1 MRLKKKY
8 KIILYVSATLL
19 LGWVLTV
26 SGISAFKYLKMVDA
40 YNFVVDGEVRFT
52 IPADKHEELEI
63 FLTKYKLHYL
73 SLANISQNAEILSV
87 EFKQDIQINPTKV
100 DEKELD
106 SIEDLKLE
114 FEKNEEEAIYY
125 TIVKG
130 DNLWDIG
137 NAHDIN
143 LAKMVEYN
151 SWLTAENDYMI
162 HPDKVLMFK
171 PANPLFDVEV
181 HLQNV
186 ATEPVP
192 FETIK
197 IQDASLYTSQRV
209 ILKEGVAGEKKVV
222 YDIKMENGYA
232 TSIEPIQETVLVQ
245 PISAEVKVGTKRTL
259 SFSGGNNYGVTTGRL
274 SSGYGYRTHP
284 ISGVRTFHNGID
296 IAASTGT
303 GVYSYASGTVIAV
316 SQDNTLGKYIA
327 VDHGNGLVTR
337 YLHLSKF
344 NVSKGDKVSTGD
356 RIGSVGN
363 TGYSTGS
370 HLHFEVLKNGSYQDP
385 WNYI

>member
-1 MRLKKKY
+1 MA
-8 KIILYVSATLL
+8 S
-19 LGWVLTV
+19 
-26 SGISAFKYLKMVDA
+26 
-40 YNFVVDGEVRFT
+40 
-52 IPADKHEELEI
+52 
-63 FLTKYKLHYL
+63 
-73 SLANISQNAEILSV
+73 
-87 EFKQDIQINPTKV
+87 
-100 DEKELD
+100 
-106 SIEDLKLE
+106 
-114 FEKNEEEAIYY
+114 
-125 TIVKG
+125 
-130 DNLWDIG
+130 
-137 NAHDIN
+137 
-143 LAKMVEYN
+143 
-151 SWLTAENDYMI
+151 
-162 HPDKVLMFK
+162 
-171 PANPLFDVEV
+171 
-181 HLQNV
+181 
-186 ATEPVP
+186 EPVP

-197 IQDASLYTSQRV
+197 IQDASLLTSQRI
-209 ILKEGVAGEKKVV
+209 ILKEGVAGEKTVV

-232 TSIEPIQETVLVQ
+232 TSIEPIQETILVQ

-259 SFSGGNNYGVTTGRL
+259 SYGGGSNYGVTNGRL

-303 GVYSYASGTVIAV
+303 GVYVYASGTVIAV

-344 NVSKGDKVSTGD
+344 NVSKGDKVTTGD

>member
-8 KIILYVSATLL
+8 KIILYVTFTMV
-19 LGWVLTV
+19 LGWLLTV
-26 SGISAFKYLKMVDA
+26 SGISAFKYLKMVEA
-40 YNFVVDGEVRFT
+40 YNFVVDGEVKYT
-52 IPADKHEELEI
+52 IPAEQHDDLEL
-63 FLTKYKLHYL
+63 LLSKYKLHYL
-73 SLANISQNAEILSV
+73 SIANIAPSAKILEV
-87 EFKQDIQINPTKV
+87 NFKQDIQIVETKV
-100 DEKELD
+100 EPDGLND
-106 SIEDLKLE
+106 IEDIKLE
-114 FEKNEEEAIYY
+114 LAKNETDAVYY
-125 TIVKG
+125 TVVSG
-130 DNLWDIG
+130 DNLWDIS
-137 NAHDIN
+137 NENNIT
-143 LAKMVEYN
+143 LAKIVEYN
-151 SWLTAENDYMI
+151 PGLNIEKFIQPNQQFLFA
-162 HPDKVLMFK
+162 
-171 PANPLFDVEV
+171 PANPLYDVEI
-181 HLQNV
+181 HLQN
-186 ATEPVP
+186 TTLEPVP

-197 IQDASLYTSQRV
+197 IQDSTLYTSQRV
-209 ILKEGVAGEKKVV
+209 ILKEGVAGEKSVT

-232 TSIEPIQETVLVQ
+232 VTIEPIQETILLQ

-259 SFSGGNNYGVTTGRL
+259 SFSGGSNYGVTNGRL

-303 GVYSYASGTVIAV
+303 GVYAYASGTVVAV

>member
-8 KIILYVSATLL
+8 KILLYVSATLL

-40 YNFVVDGEVRFT
+40 YNFVVDGEVRYT
-52 IPADKHEELEI
+52 IPADQHDDLEL
-63 FLTKYKLHYL
+63 LLNKYKLNFL
-73 SLANISQNAEILSV
+73 SIANISPTAKILKV
-87 EFKQDIQINPTKV
+87 EFRQDIQLIQTKV
-100 DEKELD
+100 EVEELD
-106 SIEDLKLE
+106 TVEDIALE
-114 FEKNEEEAIYY
+114 FIKNETEAVNY
-125 TIVKG
+125 TVVSG

-137 NAHDIN
+137 VANDIN
-143 LAKMVEYN
+143 LAKIVEYN
-151 SWLTAENDYMI
+151 PWLTEENEYMI
-162 HPDKVLMFK
+162 HPDDVLMFK
-171 PANPLFDVEV
+171 PANPLYDVEV
-181 HLQNV
+181 HLQNI

-197 IQDASLYTSQRV
+197 IQDDSLYTSQRV

-232 TSIEPIQETVLVQ
+232 TSIEPIQETILVQ

-259 SFSGGNNYGVTTGRL
+259 SYSGGGNYGVTTGRL